1 MDAQKLLNVLID
13 STSEINITISLN
25 THRTLPDNQK
35 DAIKL
40 KNFISEAKKRLL
52 EEFNQKDLEK
62 VLRSLDEIQEEVD
75 VHQNLDA
82 LHIFVSNTKKEIFRS
97 GWSTDQE
104 GVHISRYFAV
114 KPLIKEIT
122 RLSEYGILLLSA
134 GSAELLT
141 ASNDAIVKEVD
152 SDVFPVTDNPFL
164 KSDPNRQS
172 DSKYQDERL
181 AEFFNLLDKAINRIE
196 LLHNVKVV
204 VVASEDNYTRLM
216 QVADQPKKYIGH
228 ISLDQSSVNKTTI
241 GKSTWDFMKAQHK
254 MQEESYFAELEQA
267 VGSGLILTDL
277 QEIYQAC
284 LDGRA
289 DLLILEENFK
299 QSAKLQ
305 GEREISLENS
315 TGGVDVIDDL
325 GGFLAWKT
333 FEKNGR
339 FVLVNQI
346 PNPEF
351 RPIVLKVRY

>member
-13 STSEINITISLN
+13 STSEINVTISLN
-25 THRTLPDNQK
+25 THRTFPDNQN

-52 EEFNQKDLEK
+52 EEFNQRELANALKF
-62 VLRSLDEIQEEVD
+62 LDEIQEEVD
-75 VHQNLDA
+75 VYHNLDA

-104 GVHISRYFAV
+104 GVHISRFFAV

-122 RLSEYGILLLSA
+122 RLSEYGVLLLSA
-134 GSAELLT
+134 GSAEVLL
-141 ASNDAIVKEVD
+141 ASNDAITKEID
-152 SDVFPVTDNPFL
+152 SDIFPVTDNPFL

-172 DSKYQDERL
+172 DSKHQDERL
-181 AEFFNLLDKAINRIE
+181 AEFFNLLDKGINRIE
-196 LLHNVKVV
+196 ELDNLKVV

-241 GKSTWDFMKAQHK
+241 GESTWDFMKGQHRI
-254 MQEESYFAELEQA
+254 QEENYFAELEQA

-289 DLLILEENFK
+289 DLLILEEDFK
-299 QSAKLQ
+299 QAVKLQ

-315 TGGVDVIDDL
+315 TGGVEVIDDL
-325 GGFLAWKT
+325 GGLLAWKA
-333 FEKNGR
+333 FEKSGR
-339 FVLVNQI
+339 FVLVNKI

>member
-1 MDAQKLLNVLID
+1 MNAHKLLNLLID
-13 STSEINITISLN
+13 STSEINVTISLN
-25 THRTLPDNQK
+25 THRTFPDNQN

-52 EEFNQKDLEK
+52 EEFNQRDLENT
-62 VLRSLDEIQEEVD
+62 LRYLDEVQEEVD
-75 VHQNLDA
+75 VNYNLDA
-82 LHIFVSNTKKEIFRS
+82 LHIFVSDSKKEIFRS

-104 GVHISRYFAV
+104 GVHIGKLFAV
-114 KPLIKEIT
+114 KPLIKEMT
-122 RLSEYGILLLSA
+122 RLSEYAVLLLSA
-134 GSAELLT
+134 GAAELLM
-141 ASNDAIVKEVD
+141 ANNDAIIEEID
-152 SDVFPVTDNPFL
+152 EDIFPVTDNPFL
-164 KSDPNRQS
+164 KSDPIRQS

-181 AEFFNLLDKAINRIE
+181 AEFFNLVDKAINRIDD
-196 LLHNVKVV
+196 LDSLQVV
-204 VVASEDNYTRLM
+204 VVASEDNYTKLM
-216 QVADQPKKYIGH
+216 QVADQPKKYMGY

-241 GKSTWDFMKAQHK
+241 GKSTWEFMKDQHK
-254 MQEESYFAELEQA
+254 IQEENYFSELEQA
-267 VGSGLILTDL
+267 VGAGLVLTDL

-289 DLLILEENFK
+289 DLLIIEEDFK
-299 QSAKLQ
+299 QSVILQ

-315 TGGVDVIDDL
+315 IGGVDVIDDF
-325 GGFLAWKT
+325 GGLLALKA